1 MKNQEVAAVFD
12 GIADI
17 LEIQGANPFRIRA
30 YRKAA
35 QNIENLTEDI
45 SVIASRSGLEAIPG
59 IGRDLAGKIQ
69 EIITTGTFKDYEDLK
84 KEVPSGIVTLLAI
97 PGVGPRTAKLLFDHF
112 GVSSIEEV
120 EKLAVEHKI
129 QGLPGIKA
137 RTEENIL
144 KGIAILKKGR
154 ERLPVGLV
162 LPVAEEIMAVM
173 RKKCPRLGR
182 VHLAG
187 SLRRRR
193 ETAKDI
199 DLLVASDE
207 PARVMEVFTGLPL
220 VSAIT
225 ASGETKASIRTREG
239 VQVDLR
245 VVEPKSLGAAL
256 CYFTGSK
263 AHNIRIRDL
272 AVRQGLKINEYGIF
286 KGEKWLGGRTEE
298 EVFRA
303 VGLPYIPP
311 ELREDRGEIEAAQA
325 RKLPLLVEPGD
336 IQGDLHVHSKYSDGT
351 ASFAEIARKA
361 ASLGLSWVAVC
372 DHSPSLKVAGGVSIP
387 DLQRKIEEIRAFNQK
402 GGPVKLLCGTEVD
415 IDSSGKLDYPDE
427 ILRQLDIVVAAIHTG
442 FKQDAKT
449 LTHRITSAMR
459 NPHVDI
465 IAHPT
470 GRLIGE
476 REPYAV
482 NMEEIIGVAA
492 ETGTALE
499 INAYFK
505 RLDLNDI
512 QVRAAK
518 EKGCKLAIGTDAHI
532 MEQMDFMSLGVSVAR
547 RGWLT
552 REDILNT
559 MTYGELMSYL
569 RKDGDVT

>member
-45 SVIASRSGLEAIPG
+45 SVVAARSGLEAIPG

-120 EKLAVEHKI
+120 EKLALEHKI

-154 ERLPVGLV
+154 ERLPVGIA
-162 LPVAEEIMAVM
+162 LPVAEEIVAML
-173 RKKCPRLGR
+173 RKKCPGCP

-199 DLLVASDE
+199 DLLVASE
-207 PARVMEVFTGLPL
+207 KPARVMEVFTGLPL
-220 VSAIT
+220 VSEIT

-239 VQVDLR
+239 IQVDLR

-286 KGEKWLGGRTEE
+286 KDEKWLGGRTEE
-298 EVFRA
+298 EVFQA

-325 RKLPLLVEPGD
+325 GELPLLVEMKD
-336 IQGDLHVHSKYSDGT
+336 IQGDLHVHSKYSDGS
-351 ASFAEIARKA
+351 ASLVEIARKA
-361 ASLGLSWVAVC
+361 SSLGLSWVAIC
-372 DHSPSLKVAGGVSIP
+372 DHSVSLKVAGGVSVS
-387 DLQRKIEEIRAFNQK
+387 DLQKKMDEIRAFNQK

-415 IDSSGKLDYPDE
+415 IDSSGNLDYPDE
-427 ILRQLDIVVAAIHTG
+427 ILRRLDIVVAAIHTG

-482 NMEEIIGVAA
+482 DIEKIIGVAA

-512 QVRAAK
+512 QARAAK

-559 MTYGELMSYL
+559 LTYTELMSYL
-569 RKDGDVT
+569 RKDGDLT

>member
-1 MKNQEVAAVFD
+1 
-12 GIADI
+12 
-17 LEIQGANPFRIRA
+17 
-30 YRKAA
+30 
-35 QNIENLTEDI
+35 
-45 SVIASRSGLEAIPG
+45 
-59 IGRDLAGKIQ
+59 
-69 EIITTGTFKDYEDLK
+69 
-84 KEVPSGIVTLLAI
+84 
-97 PGVGPRTAKLLFDHF
+97 VGPRTAKLLFDHF

-120 EKLAVEHKI
+120 EKLALEHKI

-154 ERLPVGLV
+154 ERLPVGIA
-162 LPVAEEIMAVM
+162 LPVAEEIVAML
-173 RKKCPRLGR
+173 RKKCPGCP

-187 SLRRRR
+187 SIRRRR

-207 PARVMEVFTGLPL
+207 PVRVMEVFTALPL
-220 VSAIT
+220 VSEIT
-225 ASGETKASIRTREG
+225 ASGETKSSIRTREG
-239 VQVDLR
+239 IQVDLR
-245 VVEPKSLGAAL
+245 VVETKSLGAAL

-298 EVFRA
+298 EVFQA

-325 RKLPLLVEPGD
+325 GELPLLVEMKD
-336 IQGDLHVHSKYSDGT
+336 IQGDLHVHSKYSDGS
-351 ASFAEIARKA
+351 ASLVEIARKA
-361 ASLGLSWVAVC
+361 SSLGLSWVAIC
-372 DHSPSLKVAGGVSIP
+372 DHSVSLKVAGGVSIS
-387 DLQRKIEEIRAFNQK
+387 DLQKKMDEIRTFNQK

-415 IDSSGKLDYPDE
+415 IDSSSNLDYPDE
-427 ILRQLDIVVAAIHTG
+427 ILRRLDIVVAAIHTG

-482 NMEEIIGVAA
+482 DIEKIIKVAA

-499 INAYFK
+499 INSYFK

-512 QVRAAK
+512 QARAAK

-559 MTYGELMSYL
+559 LTYAEVMSYL
-569 RKDGDVT
+569 HRHGD

>member
-45 SVIASRSGLEAIPG
+45 SVVAARSGLEDIAG

-120 EKLAVEHKI
+120 EKLALDHKV
-129 QGLPGIKA
+129 QSLPGIKA

-154 ERLPVGLV
+154 ERLPVGMA
-162 LPVAEEIMAVM
+162 LPVAEEIVAML
-173 RKKCPRLGR
+173 RKKCPGCP

-187 SLRRRR
+187 SIRRRR

-207 PARVMEVFTGLPL
+207 PARVMAVFTVMPL
-220 VSAIT
+220 VSEIM

-239 VQVDLR
+239 IQVDLR

-325 RKLPLLVEPGD
+325 GELPLLVEMKD

-482 NMEEIIGVAA
+482 DIEKIIGVAA
-492 ETGTALE
+492 ETGTAME

-512 QVRAAK
+512 QARAAK
-518 EKGCKLAIGTDAHI
+518 EKGCKLSIGTDAHI

-552 REDILNT
+552 REEILNT
-559 MTYGELMSYL
+559 MTYTELMSYL
-569 RKDGDVT
+569 RKDGDLT

>member
-45 SVIASRSGLEAIPG
+45 SVIAARSGLEAIPG

-112 GVSSIEEV
+112 GVFSIEEV

-154 ERLPVGLV
+154 ERLPVGMV
-162 LPVAEEIMAVM
+162 LPVAEEIVAML
-173 RKKCPRLGR
+173 RKKCPGCP

-220 VSAIT
+220 VSEIM

-239 VQVDLR
+239 IQVDLR

-325 RKLPLLVEPGD
+325 GKLPLLVELGD

-482 NMEEIIGVAA
+482 DIEKIIGVAA
-492 ETGTALE
+492 ETGTAME

-512 QVRAAK
+512 QARAAK
-518 EKGCKLAIGTDAHI
+518 EKGCKLSIGTDAHI

-552 REDILNT
+552 REEILNT
-559 MTYGELMSYL
+559 MTYTGLMSYL
-569 RKDGDVT
+569 RKDGDLT

>member
-45 SVIASRSGLEAIPG
+45 SVVAAKGGLEAIAG
-59 IGRDLAGKIQ
+59 IGKDLAGKIQ

-120 EKLAVEHKI
+120 EKLALEHKI

-154 ERLPVGLV
+154 ERLPVGIA
-162 LPVAEEIMAVM
+162 LPVAEEIVAVL
-173 RKKCPRLGR
+173 RKKCPGCP

-187 SLRRRR
+187 SIRRRR

-199 DLLVASDE
+199 DLLVASE
-207 PARVMEVFTGLPL
+207 KPARVMEVFTALPL
-220 VSAIT
+220 VSEIT
-225 ASGETKASIRTREG
+225 ASGETKSSIRTREG
-239 VQVDLR
+239 IQVDLR
-245 VVEPKSLGAAL
+245 VVEPKSIGAAL

-298 EVFRA
+298 EVFQA

-325 RKLPLLVEPGD
+325 GELPLLVEMKD
-336 IQGDLHVHSKYSDGT
+336 IQGDLHVHSKYSDGS
-351 ASFAEIARKA
+351 ASLVEIARKA
-361 ASLGLSWVAVC
+361 SSLGLSWVAIC
-372 DHSPSLKVAGGVSIP
+372 DHSVSLKVAGGVSVS
-387 DLQRKIEEIRAFNQK
+387 DLQKKMDEIRAFNQK

-415 IDSSGKLDYPDE
+415 IDSSGNLDYPDE
-427 ILRQLDIVVAAIHTG
+427 ILRRLDIVVAAIHTG

-482 NMEEIIGVAA
+482 DIEKIIGVAA

-512 QVRAAK
+512 QARAAK

-559 MTYGELMSYL
+559 LTYTELMSYL
-569 RKDGDVT
+569 RKDGDLT

>member
-45 SVIASRSGLEAIPG
+45 SVIAARSGLEAIPG

-154 ERLPVGLV
+154 ERLPVGIA
-162 LPVAEEIMAVM
+162 LPVAEEIVALL
-173 RKKCPRLGR
+173 RKKCPGCP

-187 SLRRRR
+187 SIRRRR

-207 PARVMEVFTGLPL
+207 PARVMEVFTALPL
-220 VSAIT
+220 VSEIT
-225 ASGETKASIRTREG
+225 VSGETKSSIRTRAG
-239 VQVDLR
+239 ISVDLR

-286 KGEKWLGGRTEE
+286 KGEKWLGGKTEK
-298 EVFRA
+298 EVFQA
-303 VGLPYIPP
+303 IGLPYIPP

-325 RKLPLLVEPGD
+325 GELPLLVEMKD
-336 IQGDLHVHSKYSDGT
+336 IQGDLHVHSKYSDGS
-351 ASFAEIARKA
+351 ASLVEIARKA
-361 ASLGLSWVAVC
+361 SSLGLSWVAIC
-372 DHSPSLKVAGGVSIP
+372 DHSVSLKVAGGVSVS
-387 DLQRKIEEIRAFNQK
+387 DLQKKMDETRAFNQK

-415 IDSSGKLDYPDE
+415 IDSSGNLDYPDE
-427 ILRQLDIVVAAIHTG
+427 ILRRLDIVVAAIHTG

-482 NMEEIIGVAA
+482 DIEKIIRVAA
-492 ETGTALE
+492 ETGTAME
-499 INAYFK
+499 INSYFK

-512 QVRAAK
+512 QARAAK

-559 MTYGELMSYL
+559 LTYTELMSYL
-569 RKDGDVT
+569 RKDGDLT

>member
-35 QNIENLTEDI
+35 QNIVNLTEDI
-45 SVIASRSGLEAIPG
+45 AAVAARSGLETIPG
-59 IGRDLAGKIQ
+59 IGKDLAGKIQ
-69 EIITTGTFKDYEDLK
+69 EIITTGTFKDYENLK
-84 KEVPSGIVTLLAI
+84 KEVPTGIVTLLAI

-120 EKLAVEHKI
+120 EKLALEHKI

-144 KGIAILKKGR
+144 KGITILKKGR
-154 ERLPVGLV
+154 ERLPVGIV
-162 LPVAEEIMAVM
+162 LPVAGEIVAML
-173 RKKCPRLGR
+173 RKKCPGCP

-187 SLRRRR
+187 SLRRRK

-199 DLLVASDE
+199 DLLVASDK
-207 PARVMEVFTGLPL
+207 PDRVMEVFTALPL
-220 VSAIT
+220 VSEIMAR
-225 ASGETKASIRTREG
+225 GETKSSIRTREG
-239 VQVDLR
+239 IQVDLR
-245 VVEPKSLGAAL
+245 VVETKSLGAAL

-325 RKLPLLVEPGD
+325 GELPLLLEPKD

-351 ASFAEIARKA
+351 ASLAEIARKA
-361 ASLGLSWVAVC
+361 ASLGLSWVAIC
-372 DHSPSLKVAGGVSIP
+372 DHSISLKVAGGVSIS
-387 DLQRKIEEIRAFNQK
+387 DLQKKMDEIRAFNQK

-415 IDSSGKLDYPDE
+415 IDSSGNLDYPDE

-482 NMEEIIGVAA
+482 DIEKIIKVAA

-499 INAYFK
+499 INSYFK

-512 QVRAAK
+512 QSRAAK

-547 RGWLT
+547 RAWLT
-552 REDILNT
+552 RENLLNT
-559 MTYGELMSYL
+559 LTYAELMSYL
-569 RKDGDVT
+569 HRHGD

>member
-45 SVIASRSGLEAIPG
+45 SVIAARSGLEAIPG

-154 ERLPVGLV
+154 ERLPVGIA
-162 LPVAEEIMAVM
+162 LPVAEEIVALL
-173 RKKCPRLGR
+173 RKKCPGCP

-187 SLRRRR
+187 SIRRRR

-207 PARVMEVFTGLPL
+207 PARVMEVFTALPL
-220 VSAIT
+220 VSEIT
-225 ASGETKASIRTREG
+225 VSGETKSSIRTRAG
-239 VQVDLR
+239 ISVDLR

-298 EVFRA
+298 EVFQA

-325 RKLPLLVEPGD
+325 GELPLLVEMKD
-336 IQGDLHVHSKYSDGT
+336 IQGDLHVHSKYSDGS
-351 ASFAEIARKA
+351 ASLVEIARKA
-361 ASLGLSWVAVC
+361 SSLGLSWVAIC
-372 DHSPSLKVAGGVSIP
+372 DHSVSLKVAGGVSVS
-387 DLQRKIEEIRAFNQK
+387 DLQKKMDETRAFNQK

-415 IDSSGKLDYPDE
+415 IDSSGNLDYPDE
-427 ILRQLDIVVAAIHTG
+427 ILRRLDIVVAAIHTG

-482 NMEEIIGVAA
+482 DIEKIIRVAA
-492 ETGTALE
+492 ETGTAME
-499 INAYFK
+499 INSYFK

-512 QVRAAK
+512 QARAAK

-559 MTYGELMSYL
+559 LTYTELMSYL
-569 RKDGDVT
+569 RKDGDLT

>member
-45 SVIASRSGLEAIPG
+45 SVITARSGLEAIPG

-120 EKLAVEHKI
+120 EKLALEHKI

-154 ERLPVGLV
+154 ERLPVGIA
-162 LPVAEEIMAVM
+162 LPVAEEIVAVL
-173 RKKCPRLGR
+173 RKKCPGCP

-187 SLRRRR
+187 SIRRRR

-199 DLLVASDE
+199 DLLAASDE
-207 PARVMEVFTGLPL
+207 PARVVEVFTGLPL
-220 VSAIT
+220 VSEIT
-225 ASGETKASIRTREG
+225 ARGETKSSIRTREG
-239 VQVDLR
+239 IQVDLR
-245 VVEPKSLGAAL
+245 VVETKSLGAAL

-298 EVFRA
+298 EVFQA

-325 RKLPLLVEPGD
+325 GELPLLVEMKD
-336 IQGDLHVHSKYSDGT
+336 IQGDLHVHSKYSDGS
-351 ASFAEIARKA
+351 ASLVEIARKA
-361 ASLGLSWVAVC
+361 SSLVLSWVAIC
-372 DHSPSLKVAGGVSIP
+372 DHSASLKVAGGVSVS
-387 DLQRKIEEIRAFNQK
+387 DLQKKMDEIRAFNQK

-415 IDSSGKLDYPDE
+415 IDSSGNLDYPDE
-427 ILRQLDIVVAAIHTG
+427 ILRRLDIVVAAIHTG

-482 NMEEIIGVAA
+482 DIEKIIGVAA

-512 QVRAAK
+512 QARAAK

-559 MTYGELMSYL
+559 LTYTELMSYL
-569 RKDGDVT
+569 RKDGDLT